1 MLAVLPQG
9 EPCECVSNG
18 GVDQGVGHPAVL
30 TQEGG
35 GEVSVLVRS
44 TIGTDAGT
52 AGCEKH
58 ASAVHGHDSM
68 QC

>member
-1 MLAVLPQG
+1 M
-9 EPCECVSNG
+9 
-18 GVDQGVGHPAVL
+18 L